1 MEEIINDKETAEK
14 IKINVGAWM
23 KEGDLSVKREG
34 MNATEAFIQN
44 EIEKYEKY
52 LKTINPVF
60 TTIEEAKQI
69 AQFSYI
75 GAVNS
80 SAKIAKGTKKNY
92 QTFIVYL
99 AAAKQSG
106 REVCAGRSKG
116 CTAAC
121 LYNSGRSGV
130 ADATIASR
138 ANEKGEIPLNT
149 LIQFSVIKLARIKRT
164 ILFFEHRQFFVDW
177 LIAEIK
183 IAQCVALAQEIN
195 FAVRLNGTSDLNP
208 TTFLTTKN
216 KRNEELNIL
225 QVLPDVQFYDYTKVF
240 GRIEVSKKYK
250 NYNLTYSYSGEN
262 KEKAIEALESGINVS
277 VVFGG
282 LKKNEDL
289 PSKWEFPN
297 TGKTFEVIDGDE
309 NDLRF
314 LDETPRIVGLK
325 YKLSAKDSDKNT
337 EFVQKISGV
346 NDGNCGCAM
355 GGEVQYVNK
364 QFKKSKNKAK
374 TKGIGM
380 AYNEQAVNE
389 VPPKKKNYWPF
400 VGWD

>member
-1 MEEIINDKETAEK
+1 MEKIISDKETAEK

-23 KEGDLSVKREG
+23 KDGDLSVKRDG

-44 EIEKYEKY
+44 EIEKYEKH

-60 TTIEEAKQI
+60 TTIQEAKEI
-69 AQFSYI
+69 AQFGYI
-75 GAVNS
+75 GAVDS
-80 SAKIAKGTKKNY
+80 SPKIAKGKKYNY

-121 LYNSGRSGV
+121 LYNSGQTKIQDS
-130 ADATIASR
+130 TLASR
-138 ANEKGEIPLNT
+138 ANAKGEIPLET
-149 LIQFSVIKLARIKRT
+149 LIQFSIIKLARIKRT
-164 ILFFEHRQFFVDW
+164 ILFFEHRRFFVDW

-183 IAQCVALAQEIN
+183 IAQCTALAQEVN

-208 TTFLTTKN
+208 TTFQTSKN
-216 KRNEELNIL
+216 KKNEELNIL
-225 QVLPDVQFYDYTKVF
+225 EVLPDVQFYDYTKVLS
-240 GRIEVSKKYK
+240 RKEVAKKYK

-262 KEKAIEALESGINVS
+262 KEKAISALEDGINVL

-282 LKKNEDL
+282 LGKNGKL
-289 PSKWEFPN
+289 PSEWEFPN

-309 NDLRF
+309 TDLRF
-314 LDETPRIVGLK
+314 LDKTPRIVGLR
-325 YKLSAKDSDKNT
+325 YKVSSKELDENT

-346 NDGNCGCAM
+346 NDGNCGCAI

-364 QFKKSKNKAK
+364 PLKKSKNKSKCIQSVIA
-374 TKGIGM
+374 G
-380 AYNEQAVNE
+380 E
-389 VPPKKKNYWPF
+389 VMPIKRKNYWPF
-400 VGWD
+400 IGWD